1 MNQRA
6 TLDPHA
12 EPTAPICGTPRLPK
26 MSTQLRNTFRRLAA
40 TMVHT
45 MDDTRPMACR
55 LWRSTT
61 KA

>member
-12 EPTAPICGTPRLPK
+12 DPTAPICGKPRLPK
-26 MSTQLRNTFRRLAA
+26 ISTQLRNTFRRLAA

-45 MDDTRPMACR
+45 TGATRPMACK
-55 LWRSTT
+55 LCRSTT